1 MSRQPASGAQIS
13 WAQPPA
19 ASCSL
24 ACDPPPP
31 AAPASSCTSCARNAR
46 QSASVPL
53 AARVQARGLPAG
65 AGRRPKQGG
74 WRETWDREPIPRRPG
89 ALQNPRA
96 GCTAVPMTA
105 AISISN
111 DTRSGCLIPPPP
123 GVRRVPDKG
132 EFWRLQ
138 RVEFASKLLNPVEQT
153 RGATTVPA
161 TCSRHMFPVQVP
173 FRETGPPK
181 SAALTPRHAPRAVWS
196 CP

>member
-74 WRETWDREPIPRRPG
+74 WRENWDREPIPRRPG

-132 EFWRLQ
+132 DAVATS
-138 RVEFASKLLNPVEQT
+138 RVREQT
-153 RGATTVPA
+153 IEPRGTNQG
-161 TCSRHMFPVQVP
+161 CNHGSRHMFPPHVP
-173 FRETGPPK
+173 RETGPPK